1 MVAGLFCANAAE
13 MLCQFYNFSQF
24 LHLNSEF
31 FVYLHP
37 EIKHNNNFLNITTMA
52 EDLKKQQEELN
63 DEQLNEVDG
72 GGIDQALFIND
83 GAISL

>member
-1 MVAGLFCANAAE
+1 
-13 MLCQFYNFSQF
+13 
-24 LHLNSEF
+24 
-31 FVYLHP
+31 
-37 EIKHNNNFLNITTMA
+37 MA

-63 DEQLNEVDG
+63 DEQLNEVNG

>member
-1 MVAGLFCANAAE
+1 MHCRLRIISY
-13 MLCQFYNFSQF
+13 LCGK
-24 LHLNSEF
+24 L
-31 FVYLHP
+31 
-37 EIKHNNNFLNITTMA
+37 IKLLNITAMA